1 MTVLLPGVGVGVGA
15 AGGVVVL
22 LCASGVVEP
31 PPHDSRVTIAG
42 IKAAQSKIVAKGGK
56 E

>member
-22 LCASGVVEP
+22 FSASGVVEP
-31 PPHDSRVTIAG
+31 PPHDIRVTVVR
-42 IKAAQSKIVAKGGK
+42 IKAA
-56 E
+56 